1 MQTLSE
7 LKKYCAEM
15 SALHPH
21 LESTIWGYYHLAV
34 DEVSEGESV
43 SGEVEKAISDIADEI
58 EDSFN

>member
-34 DEVSEGESV
+34 SEISEGESV

-58 EDSFN
+58 EDSLN